1 MTGFL
6 MGWGLFYFKKHFL
19 VLFFL
24 KTEASA
30 LVKVFQRQLRVGEVA
45 QQAGLL
51 KQFSLSI
58 FFLLAMFLFIRKVGW
73 RRKVQPV
80 HTL

>member
-24 KTEASA
+24 KTEAST
-30 LVKVFQRQLRVGEVA
+30 LVKVFQWQLRSRGGSTASRATET
-45 QQAGLL
+45 
-51 KQFSLSI
+51 I
-58 FFLLAMFLFIRKVGW
+58 
-73 RRKVQPV
+73 
-80 HTL
+80 

>member
-30 LVKVFQRQLRVGEVA
+30 LVKVFQRQLRSRGGSTASRV
-45 QQAGLL
+45 L

>member
-6 MGWGLFYFKKHFL
+6 MGWGLFDFKEHFL

-30 LVKVFQRQLRVGEVA
+30 LVKVFQWHISRGGSTANRATETNN
-45 QQAGLL
+45 
-51 KQFSLSI
+51 
-58 FFLLAMFLFIRKVGW
+58 LA
-73 RRKVQPV
+73 
-80 HTL
+80 